1 MEQLDSSKFEA
12 QVRKLAGQMRYPP
25 TPDIASIIAAQLMN
39 ETNRGRKR
47 YLRIAI
53 QASFAVIV
61 LFLAAMLV
69 PGVRAAVLEFLQIG
83 SVRIQLATRTPSPA
97 ASTPNP
103 FPTPYP
109 SLFSSVDLG
118 GETTLQ
124 AAQEQ
129 VDFTILLPNYPSD
142 LGKPDRVFLQDQ
154 NGDLLVLIWMDPLD
168 NNRASL
174 SLIEMEPTAFISKG
188 SPETI
193 TETTVN
199 DAPAVWLQ
207 GEHYLFLTSARSG
220 LGINV
225 TILGNVL
232 IWEKDG
238 ITFRL
243 ESSLELEESTLIA
256 ESLAQI
262 P

>member
-1 MEQLDSSKFEA
+1 MEQLSSSKFEA
-12 QVRKLAGQMRYPP
+12 QVRKSAGQMRYPP
-25 TPDIASIIAAQLMN
+25 TPDIASTIASQLMN
-39 ETNRGRKR
+39 DPNRSRKR

-53 QASFAVIV
+53 QASFAVLV

-83 SVRIQLATRTPSPA
+83 SVRIQFATRTPSPT
-97 ASTPNP
+97 ASTPSP
-103 FPTPYP
+103 PSTLYP
-109 SLFSSVDLG
+109 NLFSSLDLG

-129 VDFTILLPNYPSD
+129 VDFTILLPNYPPE
-142 LGKPDRVFLQDQ
+142 LGKPERVFLQDQ
-154 NGDLLVLIWMDPLD
+154 NGDLLVLIWLNPLD

-174 SLIEMEPTAFISKG
+174 SLIEMDPDAFISKG

-207 GEHYLFLTSARSG
+207 GEHYLFLTGARSG

-225 TILGNVL
+225 TVLGNVL

-243 ESSLELEESTLIA
+243 ESTLGLEESKLIA

>member
-1 MEQLDSSKFEA
+1 MEQLSSSKFEA
-12 QVRKLAGQMRYPP
+12 QVRKLAVQMRYPP
-25 TPDIASIIAAQLMN
+25 TPDIASTIASLLMN
-39 ETNRGRKR
+39 EPTRSRKR
-47 YLRIAI
+47 VLRIAI

-69 PGVRAAVLEFLQIG
+69 PGVRASVLEFLQIG
-83 SVRIQLATRTPSPA
+83 SVRIHFATRTPSPA
-97 ASTPNP
+97 ASTPGSS
-103 FPTPYP
+103 PTPYP
-109 SLFSSVDLG
+109 SLFSSLNLG

-129 VDFTILLPNYPSD
+129 VDFTILLPNYPPE

-154 NGDLLVLIWMDPLD
+154 NGDLLVLIWLDPQD
-168 NNRASL
+168 ESRAAL
-174 SLIEMEPTAFISKG
+174 SLIEMDLTAFISKG

-193 TETTVN
+193 IDTTVN
-199 DAPAVWLQ
+199 DGPAIWLQ
-207 GEHYLFLTSARSG
+207 GEHYLFLTGARSG

-225 TILGNVL
+225 TVLGNVL

-243 ESSLELEESTLIA
+243 ESTLGLEESKLIA
-256 ESLAQI
+256 ESLAQT